1 MFRHEPAMQ
10 ELSRKL
16 VVFMAKNVKK
26 IISSKA
32 NLDPEAMQELLES
45 PYLQLDREAA
55 QAFLSSWSRRGSREV
70 RLTRQVMSPLK
81 RAANKPTGSRLPARV
96 IPAAGGWTK
105 HNVSSLSSYLRG
117 VPHQHFHAGSH
128 QHH

>member
-1 MFRHEPAMQ
+1 MFRHEPAMR

-16 VVFMAKNVKK
+16 VVFMAKNVKE

-45 PYLQLDREAA
+45 PHLQLDREAA
-55 QAFLSSWSRRGSREV
+55 QAFLSSWSRSREE

-81 RAANKPTGSRLPARV
+81 RAANKPTRSRLPVRV
-96 IPAAGGWTK
+96 ILAAGGWS
-105 HNVSSLSSYLRG
+105 NVSTLYLLCLPG
-117 VPHQHFHAGSH
+117 LPHQHLHAGSH

>member
-1 MFRHEPAMQ
+1 MR

-16 VVFMAKNVKK
+16 VVFLAKNVKE

-45 PYLQLDREAA
+45 PHLQLDREAA
-55 QAFLSSWSRRGSREV
+55 QAFLSSWSRSREE

-96 IPAAGGWTK
+96 ILAAGGWTK